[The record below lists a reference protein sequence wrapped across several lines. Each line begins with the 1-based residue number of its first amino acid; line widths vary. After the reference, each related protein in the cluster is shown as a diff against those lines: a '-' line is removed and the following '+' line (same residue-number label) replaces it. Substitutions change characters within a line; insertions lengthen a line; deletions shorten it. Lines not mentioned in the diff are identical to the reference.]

1 MVSST
6 IIISRRTSAG
16 FLFPGLVVI
25 GIFMVFPAVWV
36 LYLGLTDESLTGI
49 KSVMPSF
56 VGLGNFIRIFQDR
69 FFYNALRIS
78 FIFVAGSG
86 WVGQVALGLF
96 LAVILHNEKSWLKP
110 AINAVTVAAWII
122 PEVVVAYL
130 WVAFLDHDF
139 GLLNRV
145 LGLFNLEPVNWLYHH
160 ALFSIIL
167 FNTWRG
173 TAFSMVLFTAAIE
186 TIPPSFLETAQ
197 VLGASGWR
205 RFKDI
210 ILPMIRPVLLT
221 DIILITLWTFNVF
234 TPFLLTQGGP
244 SFKTEILPIYVYR
257 TSFQYFKLGYG
268 AAISTILL
276 LINLGFAIIY
286 LRAQRRSKA

>member
-1 MVSST
+1 MNSSST
-6 IIISRRTSAG
+6 IITRRTAAG
-16 FLFPGLVVI
+16 FLFPGLAVI
-25 GIFMVFPAVWV
+25 GVFMVFPAVWV

-56 VGLGNFIRIFQDR
+56 VGLGNFVRIFQDR
-69 FFYNALRIS
+69 FFYNALKVS
-78 FIFVAGSG
+78 FIFVVGSG
-86 WVGQVALGLF
+86 WIGQVALGLF
-96 LAVILHNEKSWLKP
+96 LAVILHGEKSWLKP

-130 WVAFLDHDF
+130 WVAFLDNDF
-139 GLLNRV
+139 GLLNRI
-145 LGLFNLEPVNWLYHH
+145 LGIFGIGPVNWLYHH
-160 ALFSIIL
+160 GLFSIIV

-173 TAFSMVLFTAAIE
+173 TAFSMLLFSAAIE

-205 RFKDI
+205 RFRDI

-234 TPFLLTQGGP
+234 TPFLITQGGP
-244 SFKTEILPIYVYR
+244 SFSTEILPIYIYR

-268 AAISTILL
+268 AAISAVILV
-276 LINLGFAIIY
+276 INFGFAVFY
-286 LRAQRRSKA
+286 LRAQRRRRS